1 VEERISVI
9 TLAYNNLE
17 YYKECLKSIVE
28 QKYKEIEWIL
38 CDDCSENFIY
48 VEKDIRK
55 YLKEHKGNINNVI
68 IHHNKKNMGVVKNYE
83 QAVKMASGEYIFY
96 LAIDDMFYDEY
107 VLSDVVKYFKKT
119 NYEIFGGYWEM
130 FYDDGSRRIQPL
142 QGQVEFLKNESQEK
156 IFHRFIRVPLVVG
169 SCTPFKKQLVE
180 KYGFIDKGYK
190 HLEDWPRYLKLIKNG
205 VRIGFIDRCLIKY
218 RAGGIT
224 TEIKNKD
231 LILDYKRL
239 LGEYMKLPY
248 SDILNAM
255 KEKKYIIAWGCSGGF
270 IKYYKDWEVI
280 SNRTIDIIVDKNKEK
295 WGSTVEGKKVFSPEK
310 ISEMNI
316 NEIYVL
322 VFSQMYYVEIAE
334 ELESMGLVEGI
345 QFDVI
350 SREVIIWQDMI

>member
-1 VEERISVI
+1 
-9 TLAYNNLE
+9 
-17 YYKECLKSIVE
+17 
-28 QKYKEIEWIL
+28 
-38 CDDCSENFIY
+38 
-48 VEKDIRK
+48 
-55 YLKEHKGNINNVI
+55 
-68 IHHNKKNMGVVKNYE
+68 M
-83 QAVKMASGEYIFY
+83 
-96 LAIDDMFYDEY
+96 
-107 VLSDVVKYFKKT
+107 
-119 NYEIFGGYWEM
+119 
-130 FYDDGSRRIQPL
+130 
-142 QGQVEFLKNESQEK
+142 
-156 IFHRFIRVPLVVG
+156 
-169 SCTPFKKQLVE
+169 
-180 KYGFIDKGYK
+180 
-190 HLEDWPRYLKLIKNG
+190 
-205 VRIGFIDRCLIKY
+205 RIGFIDRCLIKY